1 MRFSILSLNSDR
13 PKNLFSLHNQISQT
27 GLAESKI
34 ISRKSWI
41 DNFILLSI
49 LFLYAINMYFIISLD
64 FIPPKWDE
72 AVHLRDSFVF
82 YNIISDP
89 FQLNFQV
96 IKEIINKSDQY
107 PLIRPSGYYPPLAPI
122 LTSLLYFIFG
132 MSATVALMSNV
143 IFLAI
148 LIFSVYKI
156 GTLMFDRII
165 GLLASLL
172 ILLFPVILQHSII
185 YYLDLPLTA
194 LTALSFFTILKTD
207 YFRDTKFS
215 VIAGVC
221 FGLGMLTKWT
231 FLFFILGPLCYTIVK
246 AFTIVSVEK
255 RSKSF
260 FFQKSFKNIIL
271 FIILS
276 IVIFGPYY
284 FPILSQLLKETFK
297 YSHGPLSHGPNSIF
311 SFDSIVYYFLA
322 LWKEMITPFGFILF
336 IIGLVLLSISK
347 NKYKILLFV
356 WIIIAYIIF
365 TFIIQTKTPRFMM
378 PWLVPISL
386 IITFCINEIAAFKI
400 LNGKF
405 KLGRYFFL
413 LSLIVFGIFFF
424 REDLKLKDSIIT
436 RSKENWKINEIVS
449 VIEKDMIINKKI
461 IQSNNKPIYLGTI
474 PDHDY
479 INGQTIRYYA
489 SLRNLPINVIKIQDY
504 TNTAFDKF
512 VHQFDRYDYIL
523 TKNISNIVLPS
534 FQKSLDNMNNFF
546 YSHINNF
553 ISLKTFPEPD
563 GSEVSIFKRKL

>member
-1 MRFSILSLNSDR
+1 
-13 PKNLFSLHNQISQT
+13 
-27 GLAESKI
+27 
-34 ISRKSWI
+34 
-41 DNFILLSI
+41 
-49 LFLYAINMYFIISLD
+49 
-64 FIPPKWDE
+64 
-72 AVHLRDSFVF
+72 
-82 YNIISDP
+82 
-89 FQLNFQV
+89 
-96 IKEIINKSDQY
+96 
-107 PLIRPSGYYPPLAPI
+107 
-122 LTSLLYFIFG
+122 
-132 MSATVALMSNV
+132 MSNV
-143 IFLAI
+143 IFLSI
-148 LIFSVYKI
+148 LNFSVYKI
-156 GTLMFDRII
+156 GTLMFDRNI

-194 LTALSFFTILKTD
+194 LTALSLFTILKTD

-231 FLFFILGPLCYTIVK
+231 FLFFILGPLSYTIVK

-255 RSKSF
+255 GSKSF
-260 FFQKSFKNIIL
+260 FPQKSFKNIIL

-336 IIGLVLLSISK
+336 IIGIVLLSLSK
-347 NKYKILLFV
+347 NRYKILLFV
-356 WIIIAYIIF
+356 WIIVPCIIF

-386 IITFCINEIAAFKI
+386 IISFCINEIAMFKI
-400 LNGKF
+400 LNRKF

-413 LSLIVFGIFFF
+413 LSLIVFGILFF
-424 REDLKLKDSIIT
+424 REDLKLKDSIIN
-436 RSKENWKINEIVS
+436 RSKENWKINEVVS
-449 VIEKDMIINKKI
+449 VIEKDMINNKKI

-523 TKNISNIVLPS
+523 TKNFLNIAIPS
-534 FQKSLDNMNNFF
+534 FQSSIDNMNNFF
-546 YSHINNF
+546 NSHINDFNL
-553 ISLKTFPEPD
+553 LKTFSEPD
-563 GSEVSIFKRKL
+563 GSEVSVFRRKK